1 MSSSETS
8 ELPYSS
14 LIRALSIVAGVFTV
28 VGTISGVTMLLMKWD
43 HSSAPQILSVLP
55 MLLLPTAFICLMAV
69 LLLAVLRRRAS

>member
-43 HSSAPQILSVLP
+43 HNSAPQILSVLP
-55 MLLLPTAFICLMAV
+55 MLLLPTAFICLMVA